1 MDQLPSTSEE
11 PPRMLSDENSCLSI
25 HEYLY
30 SSASPSTKKMI
41 NQVKSLFTQTIKSLN
56 QKESSNLCT
65 NIDEYE
71 IQDLPNV
78 LARFFMVCVKT
89 DGSKYNASSLQTYYS
104 ILIRYLKFRDVYPVD
119 ISTDLRFK
127 KVSEVVK
134 ARSLE
139 SAKAGQRAGIH
150 ASQSLS
156 PSELKQVMASGAMS
170 RENPRSLISL
180 VQYILMTGFGCR
192 AREVINF

>member
-11 PPRMLSDENSCLSI
+11 PPRMLSDKNSCLSI
-25 HEYLY
+25 HEYLD

-89 DGSKYNASSLQTYYS
+89 DRSKYND
-104 ILIRYLKFRDVYPVD
+104 FNDC
-119 ISTDLRFK
+119 F
-127 KVSEVVK
+127 
-134 ARSLE
+134 
-139 SAKAGQRAGIH
+139 
-150 ASQSLS
+150 
-156 PSELKQVMASGAMS
+156 
-170 RENPRSLISL
+170 
-180 VQYILMTGFGCR
+180 
-192 AREVINF
+192 